1 MADLARLLKHL
12 DEVLDPELD
21 QSIVKLGFV
30 EKLEERDGKVT
41 VTLRLPTYWC
51 SPNFVYLMGED
62 VRSRLLRDKDVTDVI
77 VRIEDH
83 FASDQI
89 ELGVNSGCAF
99 SEVFP
104 DESSADLEELRRL
117 FRRKGY
123 LSRQLMLVQ
132 ALRRAG
138 LNDEEI
144 CALRLGDLRYM
155 DGRSWVKSAQG
166 LLPVQPGSAVQRYL
180 TRRKEVGLD
189 DSPHAWLMVDLE
201 GNRLLGHQLPGY
213 LRQIRAT
220 LINFRANAALCT
232 ALLASREQ
240 WVSTGKER
248 TA

>member
-1 MADLARLLKHL
+1 MVDLVRLWKHL

-62 VRSRLLRDKDVTDVI
+62 VRSCLLRDEDVTDVI

-89 ELGVNSGCAF
+89 ELGVNSGSAF

-144 CALRLGDLRYM
+144 CALRLGDLGYA
-155 DGRSWVKSAQG
+155 DGRSWVRSAQG
-166 LLPVQPGSAVQRYL
+166 LLPVQPGSVVQRYL
-180 TRRKEVGLD
+180 ARRKEVGLD
-189 DSPHAWLMVDLE
+189 DSPGAWLMVDLE
-201 GNRLLGHQLPGY
+201 GHRLLGDQLPGY
-213 LRQIRAT
+213 LRQVRAT

-232 ALLASREQ
+232 ALLASRER
-240 WVSTGKER
+240 WVSAGEER